1 MINLI
6 IASSIRLLF
15 YMNLVGSIFLFLS
28 IGATHLFSKQLA
40 PKHKLLFCKVNIFLF
55 LLPVP
60 LLTNYYK
67 RLFSP
72 FMMHPKPTDKIPVDD
87 SIRIV
92 QNHLVLR
99 PPNISIGILIGLF
112 LCISIMLFR
121 AIYIRRLYIQTKNF
135 CSTIDSD
142 FNFKEFI
149 QPNQAIITNL
159 SRDLRLSKSPILSLS
174 DHISIPFVTG
184 LWNTKLFLPLSFN
197 LSDDT
202 NYLIIKHELAHL
214 KHHDNLFKLT
224 LMLLSVLFWYNPC
237 IYLLIQFYQNTS
249 ELAADDLA
257 LMNCTLEQKR
267 NYGNALLKYS
277 STPPHLSLVSSSGF
291 TFHQK
296 NILKERITHLKKHTA
311 HKHPIFTS
319 IVTELG
325 IIFLSFS
332 SSLTILA
339 YNTPAVEIDNI
350 HSLEEVLNEEKNI
363 SETEGFFSVI
373 DEEEDTFLFSDSYFT
388 DENGTSY
395 NVAISDVDISEKK
408 LCKHTYVSGTYTRHD
423 KKTNG
428 SCKVLKYQA
437 QRCSS
442 CQNLVLGNLISSLY
456 SAKCPH

>member
-6 IASSIRLLF
+6 IDSLIRLLF
-15 YMNLVGSIFLFLS
+15 YMNLVGSVFLFLS

-60 LLTNYYK
+60 LLTNQYK

-72 FMMHPKPTDKIPVDD
+72 FMMHPKPTDKIPVNH

-112 LCISIMLFR
+112 LCASIMLFK
-121 AIYIRRLYIQTKNF
+121 IIRNHRLYLQIKTS
-135 CSTIDSD
+135 CSTLDS
-142 FNFKEFI
+142 NLVSKKFI
-149 QPNQAIITNL
+149 QPDKTIITNL
-159 SRDLRLSKSPILSLS
+159 SKDLRLFKSPILSLS
-174 DHISIPFVTG
+174 SHIQIPFVTG
-184 LWNTKLFLPLSFN
+184 LWNTKLFLPFSFN

-202 NYLIIKHELAHL
+202 NCLIIKHELAHL
-214 KHHDNLFKLT
+214 KNHDNLFKLL

-257 LMNCTLEQKR
+257 LMNCTFEQKK
-267 NYGNALLKYS
+267 NYGNAILNYS
-277 STPPHLSLVSSSGF
+277 SMSSYLPLVSLSGF
-291 TFHQK
+291 TFHRK
-296 NILKERITHLKKHTA
+296 NALKERITHLKKHTV

-319 IVTELG
+319 IATGFG

-363 SETEGFFSVI
+363 SETEGFFSII
-373 DEEEDTFLFSDSYFT
+373 DEEDDTFLFSDSYFT

-395 NVAISDVDISEKK
+395 DVAISPKK
-408 LCKHTYVSGTYTRHD
+408 SCNHTYVSGTYTRHD
-423 KKTNG
+423 KKANG

>member
-121 AIYIRRLYIQTKNF
+121 AIYIHRLYLQTKNF

-142 FNFKEFI
+142 FHFKEFI

-267 NYGNALLKYS
+267 NYGHALLKYS

-291 TFHQK
+291 MFHQK

-311 HKHPIFTS
+311 HKHPI
-319 IVTELG
+319 L
-325 IIFLSFS
+325 L
-332 SSLTILA
+332 LL
-339 YNTPAVEIDNI
+339 
-350 HSLEEVLNEEKNI
+350 
-363 SETEGFFSVI
+363 
-373 DEEEDTFLFSDSYFT
+373 
-388 DENGTSY
+388 
-395 NVAISDVDISEKK
+395 
-408 LCKHTYVSGTYTRHD
+408 
-423 KKTNG
+423 
-428 SCKVLKYQA
+428 
-437 QRCSS
+437 
-442 CQNLVLGNLISSLY
+442 
-456 SAKCPH
+456 

>member
-15 YMNLVGSIFLFLS
+15 YMNLVGSVFLFLS
-28 IGATHLFSKQLA
+28 IGATHLFNKQLA
-40 PKHKLLFCKVNIFLF
+40 PKHKLLFYKVNIFLF

-72 FMMHPKPTDKIPVDD
+72 FMMHPKPTDKIPVDN

-121 AIYIRRLYIQTKNF
+121 AIYIRRLYLQTKNF
-135 CSTIDSD
+135 CSTIASD

-296 NILKERITHLKKHTA
+296 NILHINTL
-311 HKHPIFTS
+311 
-319 IVTELG
+319 
-325 IIFLSFS
+325 FL
-332 SSLTILA
+332 LL
-339 YNTPAVEIDNI
+339 
-350 HSLEEVLNEEKNI
+350 L
-363 SETEGFFSVI
+363 
-373 DEEEDTFLFSDSYFT
+373 
-388 DENGTSY
+388 
-395 NVAISDVDISEKK
+395 
-408 LCKHTYVSGTYTRHD
+408 
-423 KKTNG
+423 
-428 SCKVLKYQA
+428 
-437 QRCSS
+437 
-442 CQNLVLGNLISSLY
+442 
-456 SAKCPH
+456 